1 MSIHA
6 ASSDTVQY
14 LKKKIAEMTD
24 NPVLEFDADI
34 YAQIRDMGVDSLRMI
49 QLLVHIEQHFDIAF
63 DDDELII
70 DYFATID
77 QFAASIARKMA
88 SAV

>member
-1 MSIHA
+1 MSMYA
-6 ASSDTVQY
+6 ARSDTVQY

-24 NPVLEFDADI
+24 NPALEEHADI
-34 YAQIRDMGVDSLRMI
+34 HDQIRDMGVDSLRMI

-70 DYFATID
+70 DYFSTID

>member
-6 ASSDTVQY
+6 ARSDTVRY
-14 LKKKIAEMTD
+14 LTRKIAEMTD
-24 NPVLEFDADI
+24 NPHLEREADI
-34 YAQIRDMGVDSLRMI
+34 YAQIRDMGMDSLRMI

-88 SAV
+88 PAV

>member
-1 MSIHA
+1 MSNHA
-6 ASSDTVQY
+6 VRSETIYY

-24 NPVLEFDADI
+24 NPSLERDADI
-34 YAQIRDMGVDSLRMI
+34 YAQIREMGMDSLRMV

-70 DYFATID
+70 DFFATID
-77 QFAASIARKMA
+77 QFASSIVRKMA
-88 SAV
+88 HPV